1 MIKDPYKFDFDA
13 NGVLALTEDNIVRIN
28 FIIDNDSNYRL
39 SSDIENTE
47 TVTRY
52 VADRRDTLP
61 WSKDELLHII
71 IEIDRQNSTH
81 QDSIGVKKDDSAS
94 KNNGGREKTAEYIY
108 NIHNLYARLEAG
120 DPSLVNDIAKALYK
134 EEGGGRYTFSF
145 ASKFC
150 TYVSQALYDSDKY
163 CIYDRVVSDVLPYY
177 AWAYLGDDSYFARSK
192 SKISRMFGIDDNNGD
207 YAAYRLLID
216 KIRKR
221 NEELTGY
228 LISRKDF
235 DHLLWYYFKGDYDQ
249 KDKETKRVLHI
260 SRTTEALRHI
270 RKDSAILK

>member
-47 TVTRY
+47 SVSRY
-52 VADRRDTLP
+52 VADRRNTLP

-81 QDSIGVKKDDSAS
+81 QDSIGVKKDDSTS

-108 NIHNLYARLEAG
+108 NIYNLYARLESG

-192 SKISRMFGIDDNNGD
+192 SKISRIFGIDDNNGD

>member
-39 SSDIENTE
+39 SSDIENTKS
-47 TVTRY
+47 VARY
-52 VADRRDTLP
+52 VADRRKTLP

-71 IEIDRQNSTH
+71 TEIDRQNSTH
-81 QDSIGVKKDDSAS
+81 QDSTGVKKDDSTS

-108 NIHNLYARLEAG
+108 NIYNLYARLEAG

>member
-13 NGVLALTEDNIVRIN
+13 NGILALTEDNVDRIN

-47 TVTRY
+47 SVVRY
-52 VADRRDTLP
+52 VTDRKNKIP
-61 WSKDELLHII
+61 WSKNELLHII
-71 IEIDRQNSTH
+71 TEIDRQNSTH
-81 QDSIGVKKDDSAS
+81 QDSIGVKKDDLKS
-94 KNNGGREKTAEYIY
+94 KNNGGREKTAEYIF
-108 NIHNLYARLEAG
+108 NIRNWYERLNTG
-120 DPSLVNDIAKALYK
+120 DASLVNDIAKALYK
-134 EEGGGRYTFSF
+134 TNGGGRYTFSF

-150 TYVSQALYDSDKY
+150 TYVSQALYNSDEY
-163 CIYDRVVSDVLPYY
+163 CIYDRVVSDILPYY

-192 SKISRMFGIDDNNGD
+192 SKISRVFGIDNNDGD
-207 YAAYRLLID
+207 YAAYRILID

-228 LISRKDF
+228 LISRKDL

-249 KDKETKRVLHI
+249 IDKETKKLLHI
-260 SRTTEALRHI
+260 SRTTEALRYI
-270 RKDSAILK
+270 RKESAILK